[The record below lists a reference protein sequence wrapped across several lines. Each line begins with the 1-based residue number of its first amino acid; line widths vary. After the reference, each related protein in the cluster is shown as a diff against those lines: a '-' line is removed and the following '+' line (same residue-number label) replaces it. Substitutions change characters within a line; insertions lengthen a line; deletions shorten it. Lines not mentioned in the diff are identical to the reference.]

1 MKNRLFVLLVLAFL
15 LPLQSSAEQ
24 QKDTIKITY
33 GLFLKKVV
41 PNFKEGTFYSEFY
54 WWAKFKNDSAS
65 TGWKNSDIINIEYV
79 NACQSEIGSS
89 AEEIQEEKVIGENE
103 YYYTGYHQ
111 GDFYFNPDYSS
122 YPFDI
127 QILNITIE
135 NTLIPSNELVF
146 IIDTSSFLNSGADR
160 NFFGLSNDLLQAKT
174 TNFNISKS
182 LISTTTGLYNSNFG
196 DPGFPNQSSYSR
208 LNVGVFINRS
218 FVPFI
223 TKLIIPLA
231 IILFLVYFVFFIPA
245 DKIDIA
251 AGLTVTSL
259 LSAIAFQL
267 SVNSDLPEIGYII
280 YVDKVFYSCYF
291 LIAISMAESLYTFY
305 LDKTGDERKM
315 KLAQRIDKISRFLFP
330 IIFVASIYLFA

>member
-1 MKNRLFVLLVLAFL
+1 MKRLLILSIFFTLLQ
-15 LPLQSSAEQ
+15 PLIASGQTKKEV
-24 QKDTIKITY
+24 IKVTY
-33 GLFLKKVV
+33 GLLLKKVV

-54 WWAKFKNDSAS
+54 WWIKFKNDSAKS
-65 TGWKNSDIINIEYV
+65 GWSDDDIINIEYV

-89 AEEIQEEKVIGENE
+89 SAEIQERKIIGENE
-103 YYYTGYHQ
+103 FYFTGYHQ

-127 QILNITIE
+127 QTLNITIE
-135 NTLIPSNELVF
+135 NSLIPSNELVF
-146 IIDTSSFLNSGADR
+146 IIDTTSFIESGADKK
-160 NFFGLSNDLLQAKT
+160 FFGLSNDLLTVKT
-174 TNFNISKS
+174 TNFNISRS
-182 LISTTTGLYNSNFG
+182 EISTLTGLYNSNFG
-196 DPGFPNQSSYSR
+196 DPEFPSQSSYSR

-231 IILFLVYFVFFIPA
+231 IILFLVYFVFFIPP

-305 LDKTGDERKM
+305 LDRSGDEKKIR
-315 KLAQRIDKISRFLFP
+315 LAERIDIASRFLFP
-330 IIFVASIYLFA
+330 VIFVASIYLFA